1 VFNLWQSIGKYDKK
15 FLFLP
20 KNNAMKL
27 LVLLSRVPYPLEKGD
42 KLRGYHQLRI
52 LSQKHEIYLIALNA
66 DKLHPR
72 AIEEL
77 SPFCK
82 EIIIVKLHWW
92 GQIIHLVRFLF
103 MGFPMQCGYF
113 YSFKAKKVIDK
124 AVKRIKPDHIYGQ
137 MIRVAEYIKMIPIK
151 KTLDYQD
158 VLSKGMQRRYEKAPF
173 FLKPFFYFEYKR
185 LHHFES
191 YIFPFFENRT
201 IITGVDRDLLPHQ
214 DHEKIDVIANGV
226 DFETFNYQGESKV
239 YDIIFAG
246 NMNYPP
252 NIEAAEY
259 LARQIFPVLK
269 KEIPKLKL
277 VICGANPSKRV
288 KSLKNKD
295 ITVTG
300 WVDSMA
306 EYYAKSRIFVAPMH
320 LGTGLQNKLLEAM
333 AMKLPCVT
341 SSLAGKPLEGIQNGQ
356 DILICN
362 SITGYVD
369 AIKLLLTNPTQY
381 EEIAQNGYNFVSENY
396 NWDTI
401 TGKLEEIISN
411 T

>member
-1 VFNLWQSIGKYDKK
+1 M
-15 FLFLP
+15 P
-20 KNNAMKL
+20 KNIAMKL
-27 LVLLSRVPYPLEKGD
+27 LVVLSRVPYPLEKGD
-42 KLRGYHQLRI
+42 KLRAYHQLRI

-66 DKLHPR
+66 GKLHPR
-72 AIEEL
+72 AIQEL
-77 SPFCK
+77 SQFCK

-92 GQIIHLVRFLF
+92 GQFFQLLRFLF
-103 MGFPMQCGYF
+103 KGLPMQCGYF
-113 YSFKAKKVIDK
+113 YSFNAKRVIDK
-124 AVKRIKPDHIYGQ
+124 AVERIKPDHIYGQ
-137 MIRVAEYIKMIPIK
+137 MIRVAEYIKLIPVK

-158 VLSKGMQRRYEKAPF
+158 VLSKGMHRRYEATPF
-173 FLKPFFYFEYKR
+173 CLKPFFYFEYKR
-185 LHHFES
+185 LLQYELYVFS
-191 YIFPFFENRT
+191 FFDNRT

-214 DHEKIDVIANGV
+214 DHEKINVIANGV
-226 DFETFNYQGESKV
+226 DFETFHYRGESKV
-239 YDIIFAG
+239 YDIIFSG

-259 LARQIFPVLK
+259 LAKQIFPVLK
-269 KEIPKLKL
+269 KDIPQLKL

-288 KSLKNKD
+288 KSLKSKN

-306 EYYAKSRIFVAPMH
+306 EYYAKSKIFVAPMH

-341 SSLAGKPLEGIQNGQ
+341 SSLAGKPLEGIHNGSA
-356 DILICN
+356 ILICN
-362 SITGYVD
+362 STTGYAE
-369 AIKLLLTNPTQY
+369 AIRLLLTNPARY
-381 EEIAQNGYNFVSENY
+381 EEIAQNGYQFVSENY

-411 T
+411 S